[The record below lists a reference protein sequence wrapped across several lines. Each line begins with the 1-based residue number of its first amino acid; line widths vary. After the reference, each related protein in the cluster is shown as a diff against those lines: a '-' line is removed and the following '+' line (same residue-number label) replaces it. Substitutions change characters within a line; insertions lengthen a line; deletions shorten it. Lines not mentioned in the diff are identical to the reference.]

1 MDTKWKNS
9 VRLVVYSLLLV
20 CGLSGLYLLFDQGE
34 RYIERDYYDT
44 YQYREQLRIFAS
56 FANLLEHGYP
66 TLQEAQAAITV
77 SPQEIADYRAQMAP
91 LSEQMESVRV
101 EYGTLIEQATAVDNS
116 ELVEFYME
124 EQARKLEQ
132 LIQLFK
138 DDEAVAA
145 QIRQE
150 KERHLSEIYKERE
163 SYLPQY
169 QELRD
174 LFDYYL
180 YRPATGQAYT
190 NMNVQD
196 ASTARD
202 ELYGSN
208 YAHVVEYAPEVAL
221 NLFYF
226 MNFETTIADKPQV
239 EGWIGVPVNSPIVAK
254 AVVYQRQQAAVW
266 LFGVAGILM
275 LAIVLFRFKA
285 MMASVSAVNRRWASS
300 YAKLPLDIKVVAMLL
315 ALAVGLIGPISAAH
329 KVVLF
334 VVVPASMG
342 LLGLA
347 ATLAV
352 AAIALALT
360 LQQGQALASGLRSS
374 EDWRREWSRTW
385 LRRGF
390 VRIGVWAQR
399 VVQAVQSSFIY
410 RSVGAQ
416 LLTLAV
422 IWIGL
427 GYIGGAMVHYYDPM
441 FYMPL
446 LVILSLAG
454 IAAFLLASRQLGH
467 LNRIARAADQLAKG
481 EMPPPLASKGSGVLG
496 ALSESID
503 TLRSGVRLLQH
514 EHAKSERLKTEL
526 ITNISHD
533 LRTPLTSIITYT
545 GLLEAGEATAEERAA
560 YVGIISQ
567 KSKRLKT
574 MIDDLFEVSSMTS
587 GNARLHLERS
597 DLVQLM
603 QQALAEH
610 KETMDASAIQFR
622 ISLPERPIFADVDG
636 QKLWRAFDNLI
647 GNMVKYALDHTRA
660 YISMEQ
666 TDNEEAQIIFKNIS
680 RYEINDSA
688 EELLE
693 RFKRGDASRH
703 TEGSGLGL
711 AIAHSII
718 SLHHGIL
725 KLETDGDLFKATVIL
740 KLQLPLGEEGT

>member
-9 VRLVVYSLLLV
+9 IRVVVYSLLLV
-20 CGLSGLYLLFDQGE
+20 CGLSGIYLLYDQGE
-34 RYIERDYYDT
+34 RYIARDYYDT
-44 YQYREQLRIFAS
+44 REYQEELRTFAS
-56 FANLLEHGYP
+56 FVNLFEHGYP

-91 LSEQMESVRV
+91 LSDQTEVVRI
-101 EYGTLIEQATAVDNS
+101 EYGTLIDQATAVDNR
-116 ELVEFYME
+116 ELVEFYVE
-124 EQARKLEQ
+124 ERAQRLEQ

-138 DDEAVAA
+138 DDEAVSA

-150 KERHLSEIYKERE
+150 KERQLSEMYKGRE
-163 SYLPQY
+163 SYLLQY
-169 QELRD
+169 EGLRNQ
-174 LFDYYL
+174 FDYYL

-190 NMNVQD
+190 SMKVPD

-208 YAHVVEYAPEVAL
+208 YAHVVNYASEVAS
-221 NLFYF
+221 NLYYF
-226 MNFETTIADKPQV
+226 MNFESGVYNKPQV
-239 EGWIGVPVNSPIVAK
+239 EGWIGVPADSPIVAK
-254 AVVYQRQQAAVW
+254 AATYQRQQAAVW
-266 LFGVAGILM
+266 LYGAVGILM
-275 LAIVLFRFKA
+275 LVFVLLRFKA
-285 MMASVSAVNRRWASS
+285 MMASLSAVNRRWASS
-300 YAKLPLDIKVVAMLL
+300 YAKLPFDLKLLALLL
-315 ALAVGLIGPISAAH
+315 ALAVALFGLVRAAH
-329 KVVLF
+329 QVVLF
-334 VVVPASMG
+334 VVMPASAG
-342 LLGLA
+342 FSLA
-347 ATLAV
+347 TALVV

-360 LQQGQALASGLRSS
+360 FLQGQALASGLRSS
-374 EDWRREWSRTW
+374 EEWRREWSHTW
-385 LRRGF
+385 LRRAV
-390 VRIGVWAQR
+390 VRLGVWAR
-399 VVQAVQSSFIY
+399 RIAQAVQSSFIY
-410 RSVGAQ
+410 RNVGLQ
-416 LLTLAV
+416 LLALAV

-446 LVILSLAG
+446 LVVLTVAG
-454 IAAFLLASRQLGH
+454 IAAFLLASRQLGY

-481 EMPPPLASKGSGVLG
+481 EMPPPLVSKGRGVLG
-496 ALSESID
+496 ELSGSVN
-503 TLRSGVRLLQH
+503 TLLSGVRLLQH

-587 GNARLHLERS
+587 GNAKLHLERS

-610 KETMDASAIQFR
+610 KEAMDDSAVQFR
-622 ISLPERPIFADVDG
+622 ISLPEGAIFAEVDG
-636 QKLWRAFDNLI
+636 QKLWRVFDNLI

-666 TDNEEAQIIFKNIS
+666 TSSEEVQIIFKNIS

-688 EELLE
+688 EELME

-711 AIAHSII
+711 AIAQSII
-718 SLHHGIL
+718 SLHGGIL

-740 KLQLPLGEEGT
+740 KLQQHPGEKGT